1 MMNNTLM
8 MDVVNDEVEE
18 DDDVELNDDDYMDH
32 LDHQY
37 LVHSR
42 RDCPYS

>member
-1 MMNNTLM
+1 MMNNKLM

-32 LDHQY
+32 LDHQH
-37 LVHSR
+37 LVH
-42 RDCPYS
+42 